1 MKWKWKLDHLK
12 KLRKNRAPQFT
23 DLAESAVANNNDQKL
38 DACRQQI
45 DAIDDQILSLM
56 GDRLAVARRIADI
69 KSLLSEPA
77 YYRPEREAQVLQRLR
92 QLKPDGMSDRD
103 VESLFREIMSITRGS
118 EAELS
123 VAVLGPAG
131 TFSEAAALRHFGSR
145 IRIHHLPTIDRIF
158 HCTETGRDHFALVPV
173 ENSIE
178 GGVSAT
184 LERLTT
190 TSLKI
195 CAETYLPIHHQLL
208 SGAAKLSEVRKVFA
222 HPQALGQCRGWLAE
236 NLPGA
241 ELIPCGSNAEGA
253 RQASSDDRC
262 AAIAG
267 KGAAEFFALDTLAA
281 DIEDEPGNTTRF
293 LVLSD
298 RDTPPS
304 GDDKTSLLMS
314 ARNRPGALYHLLKP
328 LVDEGV
334 DMTRIESRP
343 ARSGGWEYVFF
354 VDVLGHAQDAPLAK
368 AIELISADA
377 GMFRHLGSYPAVRV

>member
-1 MKWKWKLDHLK
+1 MAKTED
-12 KLRKNRAPQFT
+12 
-23 DLAESAVANNNDQKL
+23 EKL
-38 DACRQQI
+38 DACRRQI
-45 DAIDDQILSLM
+45 DEIDDRMLALM
-56 GDRLAVARRIADI
+56 GERLGVARRIAEI
-69 KSLLSEPA
+69 KSSLSEPA

-92 QLKPDGMSDRD
+92 GQKPAGMSDRD
-103 VESLFREIMSITRGS
+103 LESLFREIMSITRGS

-145 IRIHHLPTIDRIF
+145 IRLHHLPTIDRIF
-158 HCTETGRDHFALVPV
+158 RSCENGQADFALVPV

-184 LERLTT
+184 LERLTS

-208 SGAAKLSEVRKVFA
+208 SSASALSEVRRVLA
-222 HPQALGQCRGWLAE
+222 HPQALGQCRGWLAD
-236 NLPGA
+236 NLPAA
-241 ELIPCGSNAEGA
+241 EVIACSSNAEGA
-253 RQASSDDRC
+253 RQAASDVSC

-267 KGAAEFFALDTLAA
+267 KGAAASFALNTLAT
-281 DIEDEPGNTTRF
+281 DIEDEAGNTTRF
-293 LVLSD
+293 LVLSC

-314 ARNRPGALYHLLKP
+314 ARNRPGALYHLLRP

-354 VDVLGHAQDAPLAK
+354 VDVRGHLDEVPVANAVRAMR
-368 AIELISADA
+368 EDA
-377 GMFRHLGSYPAVRV
+377 GLFRHLGSYPAARV